1 MDFDRGS
8 MAFCSYSGTVTSHM
22 GFDLYC
28 DIRGSRNGF
37 YSRRVMKIIRALER
51 FIEWGDDIIDRAE
64 RGEWQASWW
73 LAFSTLTGL
82 SFVILV
88 FVAILMWVFP

>member
-1 MDFDRGS
+1 
-8 MAFCSYSGTVTSHM
+8 
-22 GFDLYC
+22 
-28 DIRGSRNGF
+28 
-37 YSRRVMKIIRALER
+37 MKIIRALER